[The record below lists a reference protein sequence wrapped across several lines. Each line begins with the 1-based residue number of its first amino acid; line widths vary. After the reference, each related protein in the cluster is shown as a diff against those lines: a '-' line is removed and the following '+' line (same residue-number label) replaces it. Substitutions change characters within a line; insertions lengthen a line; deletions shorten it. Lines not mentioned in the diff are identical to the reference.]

1 MKALVIALVVGAVVA
16 AGASASLPQRL
27 NKAQWAAY
35 TKVNTAF
42 TTQTPKSVARFRSCS
57 SRTTGSRNA
66 RAMQQCFGN
75 TADLELTATNN
86 VFAQLQKFTGKTA
99 GSCNSSL
106 SSYQSQ
112 LFFWRSTITGVS
124 RAVHSNVANT
134 ATITGQAQA
143 AQQVYPKLT
152 KAAAAFAAA
161 CKPTA

>member
-1 MKALVIALVVGAVVA
+1 VVVGAVFA

-27 NKAQWAAY
+27 NKTQWAAY

-42 TTQTPKSVARFRSCS
+42 TTQTPKSVARFRYCLSK
-57 SRTTGSRNA
+57 TTGSRNA

-75 TADLELTATNN
+75 TADLELTATKNL
-86 VFAQLQKFTGKTA
+86 FAQVQKFTGKTTGA
-99 GSCNSSL
+99 CNQSL

-112 LFFWRSTITGVS
+112 LFFWQSTITGVS

-134 ATITGQAQA
+134 ATITGQASA

-152 KAAAAFAAA
+152 KAAASFAAA
-161 CKPTA
+161 CKPKS

>member
-1 MKALVIALVVGAVVA
+1 VKALVLVLVAAAVLA

-27 NKAQWAAY
+27 NKTQWAAY
-35 TKVNTAF
+35 IKVNTAF

-86 VFAQLQKFTGKTA
+86 VFAQVQKFTGKTA
-99 GSCNSSL
+99 GACNQSL
-106 SSYQSQ
+106 SGYQSQ
-112 LFFWRSTITGVS
+112 LFFWKSTITGVS

-161 CKPTA
+161 CKPKS

>member
-1 MKALVIALVVGAVVA
+1 VKALVLGLVAAAVFA

-27 NKAQWAAY
+27 NKTQWAAY

-57 SRTTGSRNA
+57 SSTTGSRNA

-99 GSCNSSL
+99 KSCNSSL

-161 CKPTA
+161 CKPKS